1 MGRLVTTTI
10 ANLISG
16 VSQQPW
22 NVRLPTQAEEQINC
36 YSSVTDFLKR
46 RPATRHLAELPAPE
60 GDAAAGVAAHV
71 INRDEDEKYIAL
83 FSTGGI
89 IVRDLDG
96 NPKSVTIQ
104 DGAAAYLAQAVNA
117 ERDLRFLTI
126 NDYTFVLNRRV
137 TVRKKEDSLSPKRQ
151 PEALVFIKQASYN
164 TTYNVTVDG
173 KTASFTTLDGVAPA
187 DQPADKLSSSEIAQS
202 LGNQITAFGGY
213 TVGYSNAT
221 LWIRKA
227 DGTDFKVKVED
238 TRSNTHMVVCKGQS
252 QRFSDLPTVAP
263 RGYVVEVIG
272 DQSSSFDNYYCVFEP
287 TDEQDDFGEG
297 YWKETVAPGIPCEL
311 DPASM
316 PHALIR
322 QADGTFSFGP
332 LEWAKRE
339 CGDEDSAPFPSFL
352 DRTLG
357 GIFFYRNR
365 LAFLAGEN
373 VIMSEVGEFF
383 NFFLTTV
390 TTLVD
395 SDVIDVAASHV
406 KSNIL
411 EHAAVFSGGLLLF
424 SEQSQF
430 VLEHDTVLSNAT
442 VSVKPVTEFE
452 ASMTAQPVSAGKTVF
467 FASGSGEW
475 AGVREYFTMP
485 DSTDQNDAADVTA
498 HVPQY
503 IPGAIRRLSCS
514 TNEDILLVLSDM
526 KRDSIWIYK
535 YFWNGNEKVQ
545 SAWSRWD
552 MAGEVLAAVFVNADC
567 YLVMRYA
574 TDGPLFLE
582 TLSVAP
588 GHRDVGEEFEYAL
601 DRKIT
606 ETACAVEVSQ
616 GARPSERTTSVT
628 LPYALPQNME
638 PLFVT
643 RTAQGQSAGR
653 VLDVLSHGA
662 DGRTFTLRG
671 DLSGVSFFAGLSYTS
686 SYIFTTFA
694 LREDNGKGNAVME
707 GRLQLRS
714 LTLNC
719 ARTGYLEI
727 HVRPQFRNESTYT
740 FTGRE
745 LGHGSNIIGAIPLYT
760 GSIKAP
766 LLSHNTW
773 IQVEARS
780 ASFLPF
786 SLVNASVEGFYN
798 SRSQRM

>member
-1 MGRLVTTTI
+1 M
-10 ANLISG
+10 
-16 VSQQPW
+16 
-22 NVRLPTQAEEQINC
+22 
-36 YSSVTDFLKR
+36 
-46 RPATRHLAELPAPE
+46 
-60 GDAAAGVAAHV
+60 
-71 INRDEDEKYIAL
+71 
-83 FSTGGI
+83 
-89 IVRDLDG
+89 
-96 NPKSVTIQ
+96 
-104 DGAAAYLAQAVNA
+104 
-117 ERDLRFLTI
+117 RFLTI

-137 TVRKKEDSLSPKRQ
+137 IVRKKEDSLSPKRQ

-202 LGNQITAFGGY
+202 LGDRIKAFGGY

-227 DGTDFKVKVED
+227 DGADFKVKVED

-373 VIMSEVGEFF
+373 VVMSEVGEFF

-498 HVPQY
+498 HIPQY
-503 IPGAIRRLSCS
+503 IPGSIRRLSCS
-514 TNEDILLVLSDM
+514 TNEDILLALSDT
-526 KRDSIWIYK
+526 KRDAIWIYK
-535 YFWNGNEKVQ
+535 YFWNGNEKIQ

-588 GHRDVGEEFEYAL
+588 GHRDAGEEFEYAL

-606 ETACAVEVSQ
+606 EAACSVVVSQ
-616 GARPSERTTSVT
+616 DARPGERTTAVS
-628 LPYALPQNME
+628 LPYALPENVE

-643 RTAQGQSAGR
+643 RTAPGQNAGR
-653 VLDVLSHGA
+653 MLDVLSRTP
-662 DGRTFTLRG
+662 DGKTFTLRG
-671 DLSGVSFFAGLSYTS
+671 DLSGVRFFAGLPFTS
-686 SYIFTTFA
+686 SYVFTTFA

-714 LTLNC
+714 LTLTC

-727 HVRPQFRNESTYT
+727 HVRPQFRQESVYT

-745 LGHGSNIIGAIPLYT
+745 LGHGSNILGSISLYT
-760 GSIKAP
+760 GNIKAP
-766 LLSHNTW
+766 LLSCNTQ